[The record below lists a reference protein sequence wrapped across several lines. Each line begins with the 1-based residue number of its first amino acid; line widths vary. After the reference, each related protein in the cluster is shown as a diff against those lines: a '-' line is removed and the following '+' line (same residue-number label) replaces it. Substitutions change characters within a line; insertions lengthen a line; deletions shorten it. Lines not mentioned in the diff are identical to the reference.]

1 MKEKGIERKS
11 FELEVKCAIDIMSK
25 GERIET
31 SEGKIVKIE

>member
-11 FELEVKCAIDIMSK
+11 VEQEVKCAIDIVSK
-25 GERIET
+25 GERIEI